1 MRIPVTLL
9 SFSVALLV
17 LFLGPTPSHGAL
29 TMEQMAES
37 AAMMRQACQPKT
49 KASDTDIDNI
59 RENKIFA
66 ENKEIKCFVN
76 CVFEMMQMF
85 RKGKLQKDAGARAM
99 QAMMPDELL
108 EEQLVALDICEK
120 SSAGI
125 ADKCEAAYAHLQ
137 CNSKN
142 VKTFV
147 FT

>member
-1 MRIPVTLL
+1 
-9 SFSVALLV
+9 
-17 LFLGPTPSHGAL
+17 
-29 TMEQMAES
+29 
-37 AAMMRQACQPKT
+37 MMRQACQPKT
-49 KASDTDIDNI
+49 KAKDADILAI
-59 RENKIFA
+59 REKVFA
-66 ENKEIKCFVN
+66 DNKEIKCFVN

>member
-76 CVFEMMQMF
+76 CVLEMMQVMK
-85 RKGKLQKDAGARAM
+85 KGKLQQESAIRSIRNLLPEDMVDDQVNAINACSKASVGIKDN
-99 QAMMPDELL
+99 
-108 EEQLVALDICEK
+108 
-120 SSAGI
+120 
-125 ADKCEAAYAHLQ
+125 CEASYAM
-137 CNSKN
+137 
-142 VKTFV
+142 VKCQAQNTIRFMFV
-147 FT
+147 